1 VEAKAHEEDIPMGA
15 FSVLLAGESWVSYSI
30 HQKGFN
36 AFTTGVYEE
45 GSEPLE
51 RALERKGASVT
62 CIRAHRAGRDFPQ
75 SLAGLQKHDVVALS
89 DIGSD
94 TLLLHPDTFAG
105 SKCTADRL
113 ELIRQF
119 VEQGGGFIMIG
130 GYLSFQGYGGAA
142 HYRFTPV
149 EEILPVELYDCDDR
163 VECPSGF
170 APEVVA
176 DHEITRGLP
185 MSWPPLLGYN
195 KVKPKGKI
203 LVRTGRGDPLLVVG
217 EYGAGRTAAFTSDCS
232 PHWAPPEFVNWDY
245 YGDFWFKLMSWLAKR

>member
-1 VEAKAHEEDIPMGA
+1 MGVLSA
-15 FSVLLAGESWVSYSI
+15 LLAGESWVSYSI

-51 RALERKGASVT
+51 KALERKGVSVT

-75 SLAGLQKHDVVALS
+75 SLEGLQKHDAVALS

-105 SKCTADRL
+105 SKSTADRP
-113 ELIRQF
+113 ELIRQY
-119 VEQGGGFIMIG
+119 VAQGGGFIMLG

-170 APEVVA
+170 APGVVA

-185 MSWPPLLGYN
+185 KSWPPPPRLQQGEVEGEDPGQDGQGRPSPRRRGVRSGADCRLGLRLL
-195 KVKPKGKI
+195 P
-203 LVRTGRGDPLLVVG
+203 PLG
-217 EYGAGRTAAFTSDCS
+217 SAGIRELGS
-232 PHWAPPEFVNWDY
+232 
-245 YGDFWFKLMSWLAKR
+245 LR

>member
-1 VEAKAHEEDIPMGA
+1 MSV

-36 AFTTGVYEE
+36 SFSTGVYEE

-51 RALERKGASVT
+51 RALEKKGVSVT
-62 CIRAHRAGRDFPQ
+62 CIRAHSAARDFPQ
-75 SLAGLQKHDVVALS
+75 SLAGLQKYDVVALS

-105 SKCTADRL
+105 SKPTPDRL
-113 ELIRQF
+113 DLIRQY
-119 VEQGGGFIMIG
+119 VEKGGGFIMIG

-149 EEILPVELYDCDDR
+149 EEVLPVELYDCDDR

-170 APEVVA
+170 TPRVA
-176 DHEITRGLP
+176 AEHEITRGLP
-185 MSWPPLLGYN
+185 KAWPPLLGYN
-195 KVKPKGKI
+195 KVKPRGTV
-203 LVRTGRGDPLLVVG
+203 LVRTGRGDPLLAVG
-217 EYGAGRTAAFTSDCS
+217 EYGTGRTAAFTSDCS
-232 PHWAPPEFVNWDY
+232 PHWAPPEFVNWEH
-245 YGDFWFKLMSWLAKR
+245 YGAFWFRLMSWLAKR